1 MLPSLRT
8 GGVRHFARVH
18 DKERSVDSISSAPPS
33 DASNEG
39 SGLRIDAGTIG
50 SAAAEAQVTPG
61 QLRLL
66 AVASVARHNGVDLHV
81 ADYRQVAGEEVPS
94 PASLAG
100 WARDQGLWAK
110 AERVK
115 WKHLFRLQ
123 GNANPPLPVV
133 LLFNDGS
140 AALMIG
146 TDAAKGVIWV
156 RDPRSSSNDTA
167 IPVDELRLSQSWA
180 GEVLL
185 VRRIRAESEADR
197 PFSLGWLMGL
207 VAHEKGSLRDICIG
221 SVTLSAL
228 TIVPP
233 LLVMTVVDRVVT
245 HHSISTLVLLSVI
258 LGITALYETL
268 LGYARRELVQVVS
281 TRVDSKLNV
290 HIFDRLLGLPLDY
303 FEKNPAGQTNY
314 RLSQIWKIREF
325 LTGKLMGT
333 FLDMFTL
340 VFLLPFL
347 FWMEPTL
354 AWIVLVCAALIAFV
368 ILAFLPALRKLM
380 GKLTAAEANKGST
393 MVETVHGIRTVKSL
407 ALEPQRRAEWDERNA
422 IAGDL
427 KLRVGRLANWPQT
440 IINPIEGFISRGIIM
455 IGAYIALSDTTGIA
469 VGGLVAFMMLGS
481 RVTQPLVGLA
491 RLIEDFEDVRASIAQ
506 VAMVLN
512 NPSET
517 KAMQGGL
524 RPRFAGAVTFDDL
537 TFTYPGAK
545 MPALEKVSF
554 DIKAGTMLGVVGRS
568 GSGKSTLTR
577 LLQGINREYNG
588 FLKIDGVELREINLT
603 HLRRSFGVVLQ
614 DNFLFRGT
622 VRDNITAGRPGL
634 TLDDVIRAARLAGAE
649 EFIERLP
656 AGYDTWIE
664 EGSANLSGG
673 QRQRL
678 AIARAVIADP
688 RIMILDEATSALD
701 PESEALV
708 NANLTRLG
716 KGRTMVIVSHRLSSL
731 IDCDMIL
738 VMDRGR
744 VVDIAPHRTLLE
756 RCVIYRTLW
765 AQQNRHLD
773 GNMGRQTPLVPVLAQ
788 GD

>member
-1 MLPSLRT
+1 MDSANSGTRSPT
-8 GGVRHFARVH
+8 AGIGVVENDPA
-18 DKERSVDSISSAPPS
+18 
-33 DASNEG
+33 
-39 SGLRIDAGTIG
+39 LRIDAGTIG
-50 SAAAEAQVTPG
+50 GEAPVTPAS
-61 QLRLL
+61 LRLM
-66 AVASVARHNGVDLHV
+66 AMVAVARHHGIDLHV
-81 ADYRQVAGEEVPS
+81 SDFRAAPTEHTPS
-94 PASLAG
+94 PASLAA

-110 AERVK
+110 AERVR
-115 WKHLFRLQ
+115 WKQLFKLQ
-123 GNANPPLPVV
+123 GRASPAPPIAMLFKDGTAG
-133 LLFNDGS
+133 LLVGS
-140 AALMIG
+140 
-146 TDAAKGVIWV
+146 DAERGIVWLQ
-156 RDPRSSSNDTA
+156 DPRMSGPEHAVA
-167 IPVDELRLSQSWA
+167 IDQLRLSQSWD
-180 GEVLL
+180 GEVVL
-185 VRRIRAESEADR
+185 VRRLRAESEADQ
-197 PFSLGWLMGL
+197 PFSLSWLMGL
-207 VAHEKGSLRDICIG
+207 VAHEKRSLRDISLG
-221 SVTLSAL
+221 SITLSAL
-228 TIVPP
+228 TIIPP
-233 LLVMTVVDRVVT
+233 MLVMTVVDRVVS
-245 HHSISTLVLLSVI
+245 HHSYSTLVLLSAI
-258 LGITALYETL
+258 LAITSIYEML

-281 TRVDSKLNV
+281 TRVDAKLNV
-290 HIFDRLLGLPLDY
+290 HLFDRLLGLPLDY
-303 FEKNPAGQTNY
+303 FEKNPAGQINY
-314 RLSQIWKIREF
+314 RLSQVWKIREF

-340 VFLLPFL
+340 LFLLPFL
-347 FWMEPTL
+347 FWMQAEL
-354 AWIVLVCAALIAFV
+354 AWIVLVCAVVISFI
-368 ILAFLPALRKLM
+368 ILAFLPALRM
-380 GKLTAAEANKGST
+380 VIGKLTEAESKKGST

-407 ALEPQRRAEWDERNA
+407 ALEPQRRQEWDERTA
-422 IAGDL
+422 TAGQL
-427 KLRVGRLANWPQT
+427 KLQAGRLSNWPQT
-440 IINPIEGFISRGIIM
+440 LINPIEGFIQRGVIM
-455 IGAYIALSDTTGIA
+455 IGAYIAMQDNTGIA
-469 VGGLVAFMMLGS
+469 IGGLVAFMMLGS

-491 RLIEDFEDVRASIAQ
+491 RLIEDFEDVRASITQ
-506 VAMVLN
+506 VGLVLN
-512 NPSET
+512 NPAET

-524 RPRFAGAVTFDDL
+524 RPKFSGSVTFEDL

-545 MPALEKVSF
+545 IPALEKVAF
-554 DIKAGTMLGVVGRS
+554 EIPAGTMLGVVGRS
-568 GSGKSTLTR
+568 GSGKSTITR

-634 TLDDVIRAARLAGAE
+634 TLDDVVKAARLAGAE

-656 AGYDTWIE
+656 SGYDTWIE

-731 IDCDMIL
+731 IDCDLIL

-744 VVDIAPHRTLLE
+744 VVDIAPHKILLE
-756 RCVIYRTLW
+756 RCTIYRTLW

-773 GNMGRQTPLVPVLAQ
+773 GQMGRQSPLVPVLAQ